1 MAAVGG
7 QQHVRRCRN
16 GGGRHADT
24 EKREAKK
31 SGRHAVEGTARRAG
45 RRRHTSDLSVGSLT
59 RSLAVIVF
67 TGTVLLA
74 CSSSSKRVAV
84 SPKTAAEVKALLTAG
99 TKAQQAGDSVTA
111 GNDYTEA
118 LRYYDMALANDPLFT
133 QALFNKAIL
142 VASTNPNQA
151 ITLYGRVVSQAQ
163 SNVTT
168 GAYFNLGLLLVGQHH
183 TSEGQVNINEALRRD
198 PSLSSRIPADVKQ
211 ALTTPPPAGIRTG
224 QSSDEKRP

>member
-1 MAAVGG
+1 M
-7 QQHVRRCRN
+7 
-16 GGGRHADT
+16 D
-24 EKREAKK
+24 K
-31 SGRHAVEGTARRAG
+31 SGRHAVEGAARRAG

-67 TGTVLLA
+67 TGTLLLA

-118 LRYYDMALANDPLFT
+118 LRQDPANAFAAYDLAQLAGNRADALRYYDMALANDPLFT

-151 ITLYGRVVSQAQ
+151 IALYGRVVSQAQ

-211 ALTTPPPAGIRTG
+211 ALTTPPPAGIGTG